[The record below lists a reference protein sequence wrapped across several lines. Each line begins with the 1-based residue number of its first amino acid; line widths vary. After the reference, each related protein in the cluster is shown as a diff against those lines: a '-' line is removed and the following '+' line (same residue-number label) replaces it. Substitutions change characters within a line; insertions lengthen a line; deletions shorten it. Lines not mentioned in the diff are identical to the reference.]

1 MKFTLATLLTLVA
14 AVSAASVDIGLI
26 TRQDNCASKG
36 GKSSAPLTPN
46 CGDVGDRGCCA
57 GTTCQT
63 TRAPVGGVGMI
74 CQ

>member
-1 MKFTLATLLTLVA
+1 MKFTLATLLTIVA

-26 TRQDNCASKG
+26 ARQDNCASKG
-36 GKSSAPLTPN
+36 AN
-46 CGDVGDRGCCA
+46 CGDVGDRACCS

-74 CQ
+74 CT

>member
-1 MKFTLATLLTLVA
+1 MKFTLATLLTIVA

-26 TRQDNCASKG
+26 ARQDNCASKG
-36 GKSSAPLTPN
+36 GKSPLTLTPN
-46 CGDVGDRGCCA
+46 CGDVGDRACCS

-74 CQ
+74 CT